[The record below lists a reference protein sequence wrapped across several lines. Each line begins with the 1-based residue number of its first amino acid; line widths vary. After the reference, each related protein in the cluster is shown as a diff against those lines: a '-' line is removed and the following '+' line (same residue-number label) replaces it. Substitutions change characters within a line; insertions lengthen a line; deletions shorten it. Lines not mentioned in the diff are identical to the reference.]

1 MINNIMRLWEII
13 KEDATA
19 GATSSG
25 NIATVSFPLFG
36 DEKMIRRSVDPKGHL
51 GKKKKIRTPGYKY
64 PVKVKG
70 GY

>member
-1 MINNIMRLWEII
+1 MRAYEFIR
-13 KEDATA
+13 EDATA

-36 DEKMIRRSVDPKGHL
+36 DEKMIRRSVDPNGHL
-51 GKKKKIRTPGYKY
+51 GKKKKIRTPGYSI

-70 GY
+70 A

>member
-1 MINNIMRLWEII
+1 MRIWEII

-36 DEKMIRRSVDPKGHL
+36 DEKMIRRAVDPKGYL
-51 GKKKKIRTPGYKY
+51 GKKKKVKSLGYSI

-70 GY
+70 AY